1 MKEKLIAK
9 SYAKTISQLGQE
21 LNVDAA
27 DELTKLTTTINENND
42 LETLLFL
49 DVFTPE
55 EKQNVLDDVMKKL
68 GLSQV
73 VTHFMKFL
81 LQEKRI
87 SLFPLIYKDVVV
99 LDDEAKGFMRGT
111 VEGVFNEADASF
123 TEKMTS
129 FLSDRLGKKIVL
141 SYKKNE
147 DMTAGYR
154 FTVGDL
160 QLDASLDNQ
169 LNKFKE
175 TVLNS

>member
-21 LNVDAA
+21 LKVDVAE
-27 DELTKLTTTINENND
+27 ELTQLTDIINANND

-49 DVFTPE
+49 DVFTTE
-55 EKQNVLDDVMKKL
+55 EKQTVLDEVMTKL
-68 GLSQV
+68 NLSQV
-73 VTHFMKFL
+73 VIHFMKFL
-81 LQEKRI
+81 LQEKRV
-87 SLFPLIYKDVVV
+87 SLFPLIYKDVIV

-111 VEGVFNEADASF
+111 VEGVTEEADPSF

-129 FLSDRLGKKIVL
+129 FLAKKLGKTIKL
-141 SYKKNE
+141 NYTKNE
-147 DMTAGYR
+147 EMTAGYR
-154 FTVGDL
+154 VTVGDL